1 MDYTEVHLRRFLAS
15 TSLDA
20 AVCMTV
26 SNCPR
31 EEGELEKDQVVVLHR
46 GLEYPTLSK
55 AKKNIPIP
63 ISDYRVQLYTPSQSA
78 SGSVFLIMT
87 FFSRLLRNVILLSRF
102 NTTRFR

>member
-1 MDYTEVHLRRFLAS
+1 
-15 TSLDA
+15 
-20 AVCMTV
+20 MTV

-87 FFSRLLRNVILLSRF
+87 FFPDYYEMWYYFRVSIQPDLDKQRVWLS
-102 NTTRFR
+102 